1 MKKTN
6 KKKFEYSCSCILL
19 LGLGTLLSN
28 TTSLAV
34 ENPVDTLPKAEVPSI
49 KPGAEVNVQQKAAI
63 SPEVQKILD
72 TQIQPLSF
80 GIYGVKAVPFEEVSA
95 FFAPYTHKKITIA
108 QLIELSRKVTDYYQQ
123 RGLPLSFCYIP
134 AQNFNEKIIKVVVIE
149 GHVNSVKIEGNPGAS
164 EEKIREV
171 VAPLLGEKPL
181 TRDTMERYTTMLGLL
196 PGLKIQAS
204 LPLPQ
209 QMDGGSELLLK
220 VDRKA
225 FDAIGRLET
234 VQPFTRGIF
243 TVKGSGNT
251 RLSEEIT
258 VSTLLSE
265 ENEKY
270 YAATYAQPIGKE
282 GMVLGVEASSYDGR
296 PTARLEDGLQRQ
308 VTSLRLST
316 SLSYP
321 FLLRRDKSLIGTA
334 SLTAN
339 NFDDQIESKSTG
351 NSVTITSNVRT
362 LSAGMAYSDSSPM
375 HARRLQLTLS
385 KGLDSLG
392 ASREITRNFSDE
404 TLRNPIDLKFT
415 KYVFNYIQRN
425 YFPDRWGTS
434 ISATAQYSP
443 DDLPITEKVLFGGYQ
458 HGRAYRP
465 GQLVGDSG
473 WGITLELNRLY
484 PFSYKLPFY
493 QVAGLQPYVLGE
505 TARSHE
511 NTRTSEFDHL
521 SSLSVGI
528 RLLSDEPDRTSLDFS
543 LSKAI
548 AGGGRNNAFKDL
560 AFGFNFGFPF

>member
-1 MKKTN
+1 MKN
-6 KKKFEYSCSCILL
+6 NNNNKFER
-19 LGLGTLLSN
+19 GLSWMLAVSTLLSN
-28 TTSLAV
+28 TASLAV
-34 ENPVDTLPKAEVPSI
+34 ENPVDTLPKAEMPKI
-49 KPGAEVNVQQKAAI
+49 RPQTEVNVETQI
-63 SPEVQKILD
+63 TVSPEVQKVLD
-72 TQIQPLSF
+72 TEVQPQSF
-80 GIYGVKAVPFEEVSA
+80 GIYGVKALPFEEVSA
-95 FFAPYTHKKITIA
+95 FFSPYANKKVTIA
-108 QLIELSRKVTDYYQQ
+108 QIIELSRKVTEFYQQ

-134 AQNFNEKIIKVVVIE
+134 AQNFNENIIKVVVIE
-149 GHVNSVKIEGNPGAS
+149 GHVNSVKVEGNPGAA
-164 EEKIREV
+164 EEKIREI
-171 VAPLLGEKPL
+171 VAPLLTEKPL
-181 TRDTMERYTTMLGLL
+181 TRDAMERYTTMLGLL
-196 PGLKIQAS
+196 PGLRVQAS

-251 RLSEEIT
+251 RLAEEIT

-270 YAATYAQPIGKE
+270 YAATYAQPVGKE
-282 GMVLGVEASSYDGR
+282 GMILRVEASSYDGR
-296 PTARLEDGLQRQ
+296 PTAELADGLQRE

-321 FLLRRDKSLIGTA
+321 FMLKRDKSLIGTVA
-334 SLTAN
+334 LTAN
-339 NFDDQIESKSTG
+339 KFEDQITSKATG
-351 NSVTITSNVRT
+351 NSATVTSDVRT
-362 LSAGMAYSDSSPM
+362 LSAGLAYSDSSATQ
-375 HARRLQLTLS
+375 ARRLQLTLS

-404 TLRNPIDLKFT
+404 DLRNPIDLKFT

-434 ISATAQYSP
+434 LSATAQYSP
-443 DDLPITEKVLFGGYQ
+443 DALPITEKVLFGGYQ

-493 QVAGLQPYVLGE
+493 QVAGLQPYALVE
-505 TARSHE
+505 TARSHD
-511 NTRTSEFDHL
+511 NTATNQRDRL
-521 SSLSVGI
+521 SSASIGI
-528 RLLSDEPDRTSLDFS
+528 RLLSDQPDRTSLDFS

-548 AGGGRNNAFKDL
+548 AGGGRSNAFKDI